1 MNQSNEI
8 ALQLVNN
15 YTEDINIALFPN
27 VNNSQFVQSQT
38 EATVEGQSYN
48 IGIVSQEMGG
58 VVNITQKN
66 KITNETIV
74 LLIPYTGSPEGSLLF
89 VPNDFIL
96 FCQNWFQQNN
106 YGFIY
111 NTTSPTLTIY
121 SDLYEY
127 EKLEFPDAP

>member
-38 EATVEGQSYN
+38 EQTVQGQQYN
-48 IGIVSQEMGG
+48 IGTTTT
-58 VVNITQKN
+58 NISGPLTIQQKN
-66 KITNETIV
+66 KLTSEEITLV
-74 LLIPYTGSPEGSLLF
+74 IPYIGIDGFF
-89 VPNDFIL
+89 VPNDFIQFL
-96 FCQNWFQQNN
+96 ANWFQENN
-106 YGFIY
+106 YGY
-111 NTTSPTLTIY
+111 VYENEAPLMTIY

-127 EKLEFPDAP
+127 GKFQFSDA

>member
-38 EATVEGQSYN
+38 EETVQGQYYN
-48 IGIVSQEMGG
+48 VGNTIYGLNEA
-58 VVNITQKN
+58 VNIDFTN
-66 KITNETIV
+66 KKTGEGGNFQ
-74 LLIPYTGSPEGSLLF
+74 IPYTGTPEGSGVFEPDGF
-89 VPNDFIL
+89 VA
-96 FCQNWFQQNN
+96 FCYEWFPKNG
-106 YGFIY
+106 YGFVYGQNAPDMI
-111 NTTSPTLTIY
+111 IY

-127 EKLEFPDAP
+127 GNLNVLEA